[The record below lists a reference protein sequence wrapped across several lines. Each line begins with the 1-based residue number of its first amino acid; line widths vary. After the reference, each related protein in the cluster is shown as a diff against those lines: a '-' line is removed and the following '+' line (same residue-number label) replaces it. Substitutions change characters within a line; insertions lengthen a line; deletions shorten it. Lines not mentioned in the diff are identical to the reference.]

1 MYSRFLSP
9 VKIEL
14 KVAVEMTDE
23 QVCAWADSV
32 GLDVAAV
39 EKDVAKYLRAILKE
53 DAASPYWNT
62 EVN

>member
-1 MYSRFLSP
+1 

-23 QVCAWADSV
+23 QVCAWAESV

-53 DAASPYWNT
+53 DTASPYWNT